1 MFCTKLFFE
10 HVQLHYIG
18 LENEI
23 YLIAM
28 SVVAI
33 NSYCTGHAD
42 YIFMVSRSQTR
53 IFSAARY

>member
-1 MFCTKLFFE
+1 MFCIKLFFE

-23 YLIAM
+23 YLIAT

-33 NSYCTGHAD
+33 NILCTRHAD
-42 YIFMVSRSQTR
+42 KLSGKLIIFL
-53 IFSAARY
+53 